1 MPRPASFAQKP
12 CLFVCLV
19 VSAVLSP
26 AAGAQLADQVQFN
39 AAYSQADLGWDSGYY
54 PPGNPQPGGTFIQVR
69 LKYAAAAAVNAEVA
83 GEYEADAGMFGPA
96 AANGSW
102 DYDFGAE
109 VVMEIAFNINFTIP
123 NPLPWGDDFTIAP
136 FVIEMPWVPNFDLR
150 STESTD
156 FDTYLLDSTSHL
168 GKTTAPVTVYDMD
181 LVDLI
186 AGAINMPSWAKAL
199 LNAGASLNVAIET
212 NGDLSCDDMT
222 LTNGSVFTEEGQRL
236 PLGIPHGLFDHD
248 ATYNEHFVWD
258 VTLHNTV
265 TVFISFLGLARWE
278 LPVTEIPWNVYT
290 GPLDLAFNQDQATF
304 DLGSEGEGNPEGSG
318 EGSIEGEPVCAVPA
332 CEAACPGQSLNAGFE
347 TALNLMYSGLD
358 ANPNLIDRD
367 FNGITDLAHARLVDS
382 ILASPALAIH
392 CCVYAAWQNNL
403 PAAAG
408 YADLVEAAAPEAF
421 AEVSKTAFITA
432 LTGMMTIGDP
442 SSGSSLVNLLPNP
455 GSLPELDSVTWD
467 LSAHDYLA
475 ALGFADT
482 DPVCNL
488 GEFRGS
494 NGAADFNA
502 FVIAAL
508 DPLVI
513 AEGSGCPC
521 LLEVEGELEG
531 EGMHEGEGIAE
542 GQPEGIA
549 EGEGTPEGQPEGV
562 VEGEG
567 APEGQS
573 EGIVEGEGA
582 PEGQPEGV
590 VEGEGTPEGQ
600 PEGIV
605 EGEGTPEGQPEG
617 IVEGEGLAEGEGSAA
632 TYSADQDDD
641 GAINLTEL
649 LRVIQFFN
657 IRGYYCPDAGVTT
670 EDGYLP
676 GAGEN
681 HSCAPHASDYSP
693 QDWQI
698 NLTELLRLIQ
708 FFNIGGYHACPEAGT
723 EDGYCPGT
731 A

>member
-1 MPRPASFAQKP
+1 
-12 CLFVCLV
+12 
-19 VSAVLSP
+19 
-26 AAGAQLADQVQFN
+26 
-39 AAYSQADLGWDSGYY
+39 
-54 PPGNPQPGGTFIQVR
+54 
-69 LKYAAAAAVNAEVA
+69 
-83 GEYEADAGMFGPA
+83 
-96 AANGSW
+96 
-102 DYDFGAE
+102 
-109 VVMEIAFNINFTIP
+109 
-123 NPLPWGDDFTIAP
+123 
-136 FVIEMPWVPNFDLR
+136 
-150 STESTD
+150 
-156 FDTYLLDSTSHL
+156 
-168 GKTTAPVTVYDMD
+168 
-181 LVDLI
+181 
-186 AGAINMPSWAKAL
+186 
-199 LNAGASLNVAIET
+199 
-212 NGDLSCDDMT
+212 
-222 LTNGSVFTEEGQRL
+222 
-236 PLGIPHGLFDHD
+236 
-248 ATYNEHFVWD
+248 
-258 VTLHNTV
+258 
-265 TVFISFLGLARWE
+265 

-290 GPLDLAFNQDQATF
+290 GPLDLAFNQDQVTF
-304 DLGSEGEGNPEGSG
+304 DLGSEGEGNPEGSV
-318 EGSIEGEPVCAVPA
+318 EGAFEGEPVCSVPA
-332 CEAACPGQSLNAGFE
+332 CEAACPGQSVNAGFE